1 MIAAKQLRSRWVIV
15 PGLMV
20 LVTVSWLVY
29 VNAHNHGRLEG
40 RVVDA
45 NGAPVAG
52 AKVLLFE
59 RGFVTHEEK
68 ARAITGRDGRF
79 RFDNNPSHS
88 VQLEAEAP
96 GLGRTNRQVVRL
108 WFAAQDTVLSEPLRF
123 SSKQ

>member
-1 MIAAKQLRSRWVIV
+1 MIAAKQLRSRWVVV
-15 PGLMV
+15 PGAMV
-20 LVTVSWLVY
+20 IVAASWLLY
-29 VNAHNHGRLEG
+29 VSAHNHGRLEG

-68 ARAITGRDGRF
+68 ARATTGVDGRF

-96 GLGRTNRQVVRL
+96 ELGRTNRQVVRL
-108 WFAAQDTVLSEPLRF
+108 WFAGQDTVLAEPLRF
-123 SSKQ
+123 ATKR